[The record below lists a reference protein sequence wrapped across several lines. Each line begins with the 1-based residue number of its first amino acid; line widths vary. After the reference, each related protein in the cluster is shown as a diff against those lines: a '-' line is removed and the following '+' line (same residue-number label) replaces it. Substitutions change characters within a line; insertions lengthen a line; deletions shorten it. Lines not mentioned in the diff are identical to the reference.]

1 MPAIANAEVTLDL
14 SEDLVSETIEGLEDF
29 AEEPQGAWKN
39 GWYPAVILEGFQTR
53 KGKTIETG
61 DSVSQKGD
69 SRNLKLCIKV
79 ANGKDERT
87 LITSFNYR
95 TSDFTPERLAFIK
108 EARAENK
115 GVKGKWSDSDAQRS
129 SLALASLG
137 GLAKAV
143 GFSPK
148 LAPQGGLIAGIYVGQ
163 AVDVYLGV
171 DDKGYNEVRNFAKSG
186 TGGKKQPT
194 PTS

>member
-1 MPAIANAEVTLDL
+1 MPELNNEVSLDL
-14 SEDLVSETIEGLEDF
+14 TEDLVAEEIGGLEDF

-39 GWYPAVILEGFQTR
+39 GWYKATILEGFQTK
-53 KGKTIETG
+53 KGKTVMTSDAI
-61 DSVSQKGD
+61 SQKGD

-79 ANGKDERT
+79 VNGNDERT

-108 EARAENK
+108 EARAENR

-129 SLALASLG
+129 SLALASIG
-137 GLAKAV
+137 GLTKAV

-148 LAPQGGLIAGIYVGQ
+148 VAPQGGLVAGLYIGQ
-163 AVDVYLGV
+163 AVDVYLGT
-171 DDKGYNEVRNFAKSG
+171 DDKGYNEVRNFAKAGSK
-186 TGGKKQPT
+186 TNQ
-194 PTS
+194 